1 LWVSALG
8 LQNKNG
14 FVAPDPHATKPLL
27 FQNHLQAAVLYAS
40 G

>member
-1 LWVSALG
+1 LS

-14 FVAPDPHATKPLL
+14 FAALDRCATKPLL
-27 FQNHLQAAVLYAS
+27 IQNNLQSAVLYAS